1 MMGMTRAIIVK
12 SHNSGLTIV
21 FNRLASSV
29 VLGKAGLGEPDH
41 VGLTQNRRL
50 RTLSIDKPKLAVVP
64 FLYCIIS
71 VNSLLLKF
79 MQVVYPAISSSSDL
93 Q

>member
-1 MMGMTRAIIVK
+1 MMGITRAIIIK

-21 FNRLASSV
+21 LASSV

-50 RTLSIDKPKLAVVP
+50 RTLSIDKAKLAVVP

-71 VNSLLLKF
+71 VNSLLLKI

-93 Q
+93 QRTL